1 MTPDETNALREIVE
15 TMTARIINAERRVAV
30 AERQRDELRALLTRL
45 RTSLA
50 ESTTLQDDD
59 GRAP

>member
-1 MTPDETNALREIVE
+1 MTPDETNALREMVE